1 MQMAKSNPQDL
12 TTTTATRVVMLMTV
26 CRERPKSTR
35 HRKPRWP
42 LMSSRCFPSTKGIR
56 LGMTA
61 QEVRTK
67 LGDPKLKADDQ
78 DYYIFSDTE
87 SAQFAYD
94 TAHKVV
100 TISIDYT
107 VRERLTI
114 ETLLVRSID
123 QTAEWFRCTKW
134 FVTKHKVFGFSY
146 AVAGASGTV
155 TITIQKIFTMR

>member
-1 MQMAKSNPQDL
+1 MRNL
-12 TTTTATRVVMLMTV
+12 TRRILLLTTATAVVMLMTV
-26 CRERPKSTR
+26 VASGQKAHGTATALAAHEQ
-35 HRKPRWP
+35 P
-42 LMSSRCFPSTKGIR
+42 LFSEYKGIR

-100 TISIDYT
+100 TISIDYAGAGAPDYRN
-107 VRERLTI
+107 VI
-114 ETLLVRSID
+114 GPSID
-123 QTAEWFRCTKW
+123 QTADGSLYKMVRYEAQ
-134 FVTKHKVFGFSY
+134 GFWVSY
-146 AVAGASGTV
+146 GRAGASGTV
-155 TITIQKIFTMR
+155 TITIQKIFTPR